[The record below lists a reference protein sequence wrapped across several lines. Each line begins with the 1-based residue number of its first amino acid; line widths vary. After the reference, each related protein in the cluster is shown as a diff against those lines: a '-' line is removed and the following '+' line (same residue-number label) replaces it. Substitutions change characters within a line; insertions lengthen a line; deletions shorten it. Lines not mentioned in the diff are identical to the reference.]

1 MGHHEQR
8 GTLQH
13 PDPRE
18 VMGEETCYLGEGEDE
33 DQVEEELQGGDPL
46 LVSDPGWRHT
56 SLIGDVHRAYLLSLS

>member
-18 VMGEETCYLGEGEDE
+18 VMGVETGNLGEGEDE
-33 DQVEEELQGGDPL
+33 DQVEEELQGLDAL
-46 LVSDPGWRHT
+46 LIAGVRLARPGVGTVR
-56 SLIGDVHRAYLLSLS
+56 